1 LSTKFNLNYDDI
13 IELERKLG
21 RLPRKMERVMSESLH
36 SDGIEIATE
45 EITKQIPISAPRKR
59 REPKIHA
66 KLTKWSKS
74 EEHNLGFTIKSKG
87 GAANKPGS
95 FGYLVFP
102 NEGRGSSNPLEQR
115 FMEKG
120 LENAKPKILHRL
132 SKRIEKA
139 LEEEL

>member
-1 LSTKFNLNYDDI
+1 LSAKFDLNYDDF

-21 RLPRKMERVMSESLH
+21 RLPKKMEKVMNESLH

-45 EITKQIPISAPRKR
+45 EITELIPVSKHNNRIRLKN
-59 REPKIHA
+59 HA
-66 KLTKWSKS
+66 KTSRWSKS
-74 EEHNLGFTIKSKG
+74 KEHNLGFTIKSKG
-87 GAANKPGS
+87 GAANKLNS

-102 NEGRGSSNPLEQR
+102 NEGRGSSNPIEQR

-120 LENAKPKILHRL
+120 LENAKPRILHRL
-132 SKRIEKA
+132 SKQIEKA